1 MKNTFK
7 TGVLLA
13 LLGGLFIA
21 LGAALGGQQGM
32 IIGLIIGLAM
42 AGGSY
47 WFSDKLAI
55 KTARAKLVSAEQIP
69 EYHEIMQELT
79 AKADMPMPRL
89 YMTPNPQPNAF
100 ATGRNQKH
108 AAVAITQGLVDRLTW
123 EEIRG
128 VLAHELSHIRHR
140 DILIS
145 SVAAAIAMALTF
157 LARMAMWG
165 AMFGGG
171 NRNRDGGNAM
181 VAILTIILAPI
192 AAALIQSAISRTR
205 EFKADRGAAMLIGTG
220 EPLAL
225 ALEKLNADAD
235 RIPALD
241 VPAEQAAAYI
251 VNPLR
256 GRKVQFAKMF
266 STHPP
271 AEERIA
277 RLRAGNFE
285 NA

>member
-7 TGVLLA
+7 TAALLA
-13 LLGGLFIA
+13 LLGALFIV
-21 LGAALGGQQGM
+21 LGAAIGGQQGM
-32 IIGLIIGLAM
+32 VIGLIIGLAM

-55 KTARAKLVSAEQIP
+55 MTARAKPVAPDQLPQ
-69 EYHEIMQELT
+69 YHEIMEELT
-79 AKADMPMPRL
+79 AKAGMPMPKL
-89 YMTPNPQPNAF
+89 YITPNPQPNAF
-100 ATGRNQKH
+100 ATGRNPRH
-108 AAVAITQGLVDRLTW
+108 AAVAITQGLTERLSW
-123 EEIRG
+123 DEIRG

-171 NRNRDGGNAM
+171 NRNRDGGNAI

-192 AAALIQSAISRTR
+192 AAMLIQAAISRTR
-205 EFKADRGAAMLIGTG
+205 EFKADRGAAELIGTG

-235 RIPALD
+235 RIPALE

-251 VNPLR
+251 INPLR
-256 GRKVQFAKMF
+256 GRKLPFAKMF

-277 RLRAGNFE
+277 RLRSGKWE
-285 NA
+285 TV